1 MDTTIRDAL
10 VGGDPHLLGRTEE
23 LVLWVL
29 NDQARLPELFEI
41 LFDANEIVRMRV
53 YTMPWKKWLV
63 SDLMGLSLTS
73 KVS

>member
-53 YTMPWKKWLV
+53 TGDALEKV
-63 SDLMGLSLTS
+63 ARQRSD
-73 KVS
+73 